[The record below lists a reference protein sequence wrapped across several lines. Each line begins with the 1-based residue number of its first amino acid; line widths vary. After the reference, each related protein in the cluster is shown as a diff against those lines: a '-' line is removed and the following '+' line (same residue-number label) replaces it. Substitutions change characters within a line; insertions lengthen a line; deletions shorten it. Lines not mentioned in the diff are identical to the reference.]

1 MNKNVQSNE
10 QKCSIERTK
19 MFNRTNKNV
28 QSNEQKCSIS
38 GKYTVFF
45 GNEGR
50 KGRGLRR
57 KKEKAEGFALG
68 GFVCMNRV
76 QSAGRIL

>member
-1 MNKNVQSNE
+1 
-10 QKCSIERTK
+10 
-19 MFNRTNKNV
+19 MFNQSNKNV

>member
-1 MNKNVQSNE
+1 TKMFNQSNKNVQS
-10 QKCSIERTK
+10 I
-19 MFNRTNKNV
+19 
-28 QSNEQKCSIS
+28 EQKCSIS

-50 KGRGLRR
+50 KGRGL